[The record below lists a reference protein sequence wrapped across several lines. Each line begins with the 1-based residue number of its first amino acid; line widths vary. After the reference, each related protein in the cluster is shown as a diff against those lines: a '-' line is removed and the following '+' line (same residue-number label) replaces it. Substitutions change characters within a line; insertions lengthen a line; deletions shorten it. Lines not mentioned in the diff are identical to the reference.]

1 MDYIIEGGHKL
12 DGEISVYG
20 AKNCALALLGAT
32 VLTDDEVVL
41 TNCPQIVDVE
51 NMLQLLKSIGK
62 KVWRVGDVVGVAG
75 ALSTT
80 NVTTPVATLIRGSI
94 LILGSVLARYG
105 NVQLPLP
112 GGCAIGSRPID
123 IHLDGLRA
131 MGVAVNQGL
140 TDVVCCGVPQSTTYK
155 LRFASVGATQNLICA
170 SVFSKGKTV
179 LKNCA
184 IEPEIVALERLL
196 VSMGAKISGI
206 GCSTV
211 TIEGVQRLHTATAKV
226 IPDRIVTA
234 TYLSA
239 VVCAKGKLVVENCN
253 PRHLRSFLQ
262 LISSNF
268 PTKIYNHAI
277 AIEVSDRAKSYG
289 FVRTAP
295 YPFFPTDMQSL
306 LLSMACFASGST
318 CIKENLFEN
327 RLSHNV
333 KQLNLMGAK
342 IAHHANTAIV
352 DGVNGL
358 TGTQVSAM
366 DLRGGAGLVVAGL
379 GAQGTTIV
387 RDVSH
392 IQRGYINLAES
403 LASVGANITILN
415 ESAN

>member
-51 NMLQLLKSIGK
+51 NMLELLKSIGK
-62 KVWRVGDVVGVAG
+62 KVWRVGDVVGVSG
-75 ALSTT
+75 TLTTT
-80 NVTTPVATLIRGSI
+80 NVTTPTASLIRGSI
-94 LILGSVLARYG
+94 LILGSILARYG
-105 NVQLPLP
+105 SVQLPHP

-131 MGVAVNQGL
+131 MGVLVNETP
-140 TDVVCCGVPQSTTYK
+140 TDVVCCGMPKSITYK

-184 IEPEIVALERLL
+184 IEPEIVALERML

-211 TIEGVQRLHTATAKV
+211 TIEGVERLHATTAKI
-226 IPDRIVTA
+226 IPDRIITA

-239 VVCAKGKLVVENCN
+239 VACAGGKLYVDNCN

-262 LISSNF
+262 LLCCNF
-268 PTKIYNHAI
+268 PTKVYNHAI
-277 AIEVSDRAKSYG
+277 AIEVSNRAKSYG
-289 FVRTAP
+289 FVQTAP
-295 YPFFPTDMQSL
+295 YPFFATDMQSL

-318 CIKENLFEN
+318 HIEENLFEN
-327 RLSHNV
+327 RLAHNAQ
-333 KQLNLMGAK
+333 QLNMMGAK
-342 IAHHANTAIV
+342 ITHHGNTAMV
-352 DGVNGL
+352 EGVETL
-358 TGTQVSAM
+358 VGTNVTAM

-379 GAQGTTIV
+379 GAQGTTAV
-387 RDVSH
+387 SGVSH
-392 IQRGYINLAES
+392 VRRGYINLAES
-403 LASVGANITILN
+403 LCLVGANITIAN
-415 ESAN
+415 QSAN